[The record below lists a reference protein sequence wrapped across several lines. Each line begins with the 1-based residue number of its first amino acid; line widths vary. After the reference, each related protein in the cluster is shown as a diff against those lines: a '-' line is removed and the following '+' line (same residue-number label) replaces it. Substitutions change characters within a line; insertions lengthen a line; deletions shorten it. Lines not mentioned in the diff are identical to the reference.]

1 MADPT
6 TLGAYLTASREAS
19 GLSAEEVAA
28 RTRIA
33 TRFIRLLEEDL
44 TVTLGNAGVVRLE
57 LDGRSLPALGTTGEI
72 VRDVVIPGESEAA
85 PESGS

>member
-33 TRFIRLLEEDL
+33 TRFIRPLEV
-44 TVTLGNAGVVRLE
+44 TVTLGNAGVVLPE
-57 LDGRSLPALGTTGEI
+57 LDGRSLPALGTSGEI